1 MPGFP
6 GLLGT
11 DLTQMS
17 REDKVE
23 LLWTILRRKIHGLS
37 FSPYIEG
44 QSPGVEISERQIR
57 ERLQIIAPYT
67 QWIRSFSCTE
77 GNQETPRIAHENGLK
92 TMVGV
97 GLSEELDKN
106 EIELRNGIE
115 VARAGHA
122 DILAVGNEVMLR
134 EDLTE
139 AQLIDYI
146 ERAKAAVPGVP

>member
-1 MPGFP
+1 M
-6 GLLGT
+6 

-67 QWIRSFSCTE
+67 KWIRSFSCRE

-97 GLSEELDKN
+97 GLSESSCAMASKSP
-106 EIELRNGIE
+106 
-115 VARAGHA
+115 
-122 DILAVGNEVMLR
+122 
-134 EDLTE
+134 
-139 AQLIDYI
+139 
-146 ERAKAAVPGVP
+146 VPGMPTSLRSATRSCCAKT